1 MATKGPQKVF
11 IVSDATGETAE
22 KVVQAALLQ
31 FPASKV
37 KIRYFLKIRHGD
49 EIDRIMKIAN
59 DDRAFVAYTLV
70 DTTLRQHILE
80 LAEQLEVDTHD
91 LIGSLIVKLSQFLSV
106 SPAMEAGLKAGL
118 DADYF
123 KRVEA
128 VEFAVKHDD
137 GQEPRHLAK
146 ADIVLVGLSRTS
158 KTPLS
163 TYLAQKGFK
172 VANIPLVPEIPP
184 PTELS
189 LVDQQRVHALII
201 DLPTLVRIRRE
212 RLKHLGMPSE
222 STYAMRDNVKKELQW
237 CRTFYQSHPG
247 WSVHDVTG
255 KAVEETAAKIINL
268 HDERF
273 GAPQQDEH

>member
-1 MATKGPQKVF
+1 MTVQGPRKVF

-37 KIRYFLKIRHGD
+37 KIRYFLKIRHRD

-59 DDRAFVAYTLV
+59 TDRAFVAYTLV

-80 LAEQLEVDTHD
+80 RSEQLEVDTHD

-118 DADYF
+118 DADYY

-137 GQEPRHLAK
+137 GQEPRHLSK

-172 VANIPLVPEIPP
+172 VANIPLIPEIPP
-184 PTELS
+184 P
-189 LVDQQRVHALII
+189 
-201 DLPTLVRIRRE
+201 
-212 RLKHLGMPSE
+212 
-222 STYAMRDNVKKELQW
+222 KEL
-237 CRTFYQSHPG
+237 
-247 WSVHDVTG
+247 
-255 KAVEETAAKIINL
+255 N
-268 HDERF
+268 
-273 GAPQQDEH
+273 